1 MNKISDVICFTERD
15 QRICS
20 VNFSVYGADFCFYLV
35 GVPVRKN
42 YFMSGCKCFDLFL
55 KLAVAEGNRGAG
67 RDVQRRIGMKSD
79 TLENGA
85 EDRRLRNIEIS
96 VII

>member
-1 MNKISDVICFTERD
+1 
-15 QRICS
+15 
-20 VNFSVYGADFCFYLV
+20 
-35 GVPVRKN
+35 
-42 YFMSGCKCFDLFL
+42 MSGCKCFDLFL
-55 KLAVAEGNRGAG
+55 KLAVAEVNRGAG
-67 RDVQRRIGMKSD
+67 RGVQRRIGMKSD

>member
-1 MNKISDVICFTERD
+1 
-15 QRICS
+15 
-20 VNFSVYGADFCFYLV
+20 
-35 GVPVRKN
+35 
-42 YFMSGCKCFDLFL
+42 MSGCKCFDLFL

-67 RDVQRRIGMKSD
+67 RGVQRRIGMKSD

-85 EDRRLRNIEIS
+85 EDCRLRNIEIS

>member
-1 MNKISDVICFTERD
+1 MLHRKRSEDLFRKF
-15 QRICS
+15 QRLRS
-20 VNFSVYGADFCFYLV
+20 RFFFYLV